1 NGRMLYNLCVGL
13 DLMLDADRREFKMVL
28 VSFCK
33 LNDGEDVQ
41 SEVHVYT
48 LGSDTWRKLIGVL
61 DKCLSLVDSSWEQ
74 KSDVWVFKD
83 YDGKMS
89 WNKLFSMRKNMIC
102 PYSGRSVRP
111 VRGVKN
117 GGLVRPIQVL
127 KNGEI
132 LLMCGLTDLVAY
144 NTKSNQCRFLQ
155 MDDHRLDALGTY
167 YFLAVPFVGSL
178 ISIKSIFATNCEG
191 KCTT

>member
-1 NGRMLYNLCVGL
+1 
-13 DLMLDADRREFKMVL
+13 MVL

-48 LGSDTWRKLIGVL
+48 LGSDTWRKLIVNGFLKPRVL

-132 LLMCGLTDLVAY
+132 LLVWL
-144 NTKSNQCRFLQ
+144 N
-155 MDDHRLDALGTY
+155 
-167 YFLAVPFVGSL
+167 
-178 ISIKSIFATNCEG
+178 
-191 KCTT
+191 